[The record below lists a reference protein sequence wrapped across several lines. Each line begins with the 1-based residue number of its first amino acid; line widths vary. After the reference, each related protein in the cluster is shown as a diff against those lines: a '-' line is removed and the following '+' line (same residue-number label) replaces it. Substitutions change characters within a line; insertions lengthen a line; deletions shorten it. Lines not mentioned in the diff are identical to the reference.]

1 MGRVATERAGYFAV
15 TYGSKRPPDPA
26 IELAQGLHNREP
38 RRRHTML
45 LALAIMLGIAW
56 LLGLTVFKISAV
68 AFHLLIVL
76 AVVGLIAHFARGTT
90 RRLT

>member
-1 MGRVATERAGYFAV
+1 
-15 TYGSKRPPDPA
+15 
-26 IELAQGLHNREP
+26 
-38 RRRHTML
+38 ML

-56 LLGLTVFKISAV
+56 LLGLTVFKVSAV

-76 AVVGLIAHFARGTT
+76 AVVGLVAHFARGTS